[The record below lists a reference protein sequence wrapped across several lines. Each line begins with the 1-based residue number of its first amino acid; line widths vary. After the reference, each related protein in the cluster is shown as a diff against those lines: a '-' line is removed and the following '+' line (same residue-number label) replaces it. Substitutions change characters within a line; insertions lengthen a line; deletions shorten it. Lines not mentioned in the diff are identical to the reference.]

1 MFMSYRHNVVIDDYS
16 NVRLVGVLHRLVT
29 VARERQRESQRASER
44 ERERERE
51 SKRKREREKDRER
64 ETLQRSKHPFST
76 DTHHKVSENM

>member
-1 MFMSYRHNVVIDDYS
+1 MFMSYRHNMVIDDYS

-29 VARERQRESQRASER
+29 VARERQRERQSERARER
-44 ERERERE
+44 ERERERARE
-51 SKRKREREKDRER
+51 REREKERER